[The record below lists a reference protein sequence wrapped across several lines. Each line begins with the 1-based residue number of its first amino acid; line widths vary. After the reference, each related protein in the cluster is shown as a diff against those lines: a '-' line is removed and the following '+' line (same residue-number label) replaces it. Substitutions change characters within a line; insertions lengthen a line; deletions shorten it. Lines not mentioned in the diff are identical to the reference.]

1 MELKLHYSLQKIISS
16 RFKGNRNKRK
26 STFSRLTS
34 THGEIMIQELTI
46 GDKEKQK
53 ELVFGTQPEIKLVS
67 PCKLD
72 QGVIR
77 HTSFEKK
84 KYEVQFQQNTASITL
99 FIPASGSGS
108 RMFQFLYDF
117 LENPNEENR
126 SKIEKFLNHIE
137 DFAFFELLPFDI
149 KSKVRNYDISLDE
162 FIAYILKPNGLNLG
176 EKPKGLI
183 PFHRTR
189 SFVLN
194 AFQEQLLQ
202 GLRIKE
208 KSANFHFTINGNFE
222 NEIINSL
229 KHIQGLTARDC
240 TIHTSIQNPQTDAI
254 AFDEHRNPV
263 ISSDQKE
270 LRRPSGHG
278 ALLENLESI
287 DTDVVF
293 IKNIDNIQHESKS
306 TAAIEHFQYLGGL
319 LTHIKDELQQ
329 LSLSDNKK
337 EALHRLNSLYQF
349 IYSAEEVDSMTDA
362 EILEYINR
370 PLRICGMVKNE
381 GQPGGGPFWIDN
393 NGTISKQ
400 IVEKA
405 QIKMEGEQYRLMVQ
419 SQYFNPV
426 LMALSMKDLAGKKH
440 QLSNFADHS
449 KYFIVDKKYEGQSIR
464 FLERPG
470 LWNGSM
476 ANWLTIFVEVPSE
489 AFTPVKN
496 VLDLLNVAHNED

>member
-1 MELKLHYSLQKIISS
+1 M
-16 RFKGNRNKRK
+16 
-26 STFSRLTS
+26 T
-34 THGEIMIQELTI
+34 QELTI
-46 GDKEKQK
+46 NDKDKQK
-53 ELVFGTQPEIKLVS
+53 ELVFGPQPEIKLIS
-67 PCKLD
+67 PCKLE
-72 QGVIR
+72 QGIIR
-77 HTSFEKK
+77 HNSFEKK
-84 KYEVQFQQNTASITL
+84 KYEIQFQQSSVSTTL

-117 LENPNEENR
+117 LENPDEENR
-126 SKIEKFLNHIE
+126 SKTEKFLNHIE
-137 DFAFFELLPFDI
+137 DFAFFELLPFEV

-162 FIAYILKPNGLNLG
+162 FIAYILKPTGLSLG

-208 KSANFHFTINGNFE
+208 KPSDFHFTINGAFE
-222 NEIINSL
+222 EEIINSL
-229 KHIQGLTARDC
+229 QHIQGLTARNC
-240 TIHTSIQNPQTDAI
+240 NISCSIQNPETDAI
-254 AFDEHRNPV
+254 AFNEKGKPF
-263 ISSDQKE
+263 ISSNGSK

-287 DTDVVF
+287 DTDLVF
-293 IKNIDNIQHESKS
+293 IKNIDNVQHEAKS
-306 TAAIEHFQYLGGL
+306 DEAIENFQYLGGL
-319 LTHIKDELQQ
+319 LLHIKEELQQ
-329 LSLSDNKK
+329 LSQSENKREVFK
-337 EALHRLNSLYQF
+337 RLNSLYQF
-349 IYSAEEVDSMTDA
+349 EYNSDDIDKMSDA
-362 EILEYINR
+362 EIIEYINR
-370 PLRICGMVKNE
+370 PLRVCGMVKNE

-393 NGTISKQ
+393 NGVISKQ
-400 IVEKA
+400 IVEKS

-426 LMALSMKDLAGKKH
+426 LMALSPRDLSGKKH
-440 QLSNFADHS
+440 QLVDFADHS

-476 ANWLTIFVEVPSE
+476 ANWLTVFTEVPSE

-496 VLDLLNVAHNED
+496 VLDLLNEAHKEG

>member
-1 MELKLHYSLQKIISS
+1 M
-16 RFKGNRNKRK
+16 
-26 STFSRLTS
+26 T
-34 THGEIMIQELTI
+34 QELTI
-46 GDKEKQK
+46 NDKDKQK
-53 ELVFGTQPEIKLVS
+53 ELVFGPQPEIKLIS
-67 PCKLD
+67 PCKLE
-72 QGVIR
+72 QGIIR
-77 HTSFEKK
+77 HNSFEKK
-84 KYEVQFQQNTASITL
+84 KYEIQFQQSSVSTTL

-117 LENPNEENR
+117 LENPDEENR
-126 SKIEKFLNHIE
+126 SKTEKFLNHIE
-137 DFAFFELLPFDI
+137 DFAFFELLPFEV

-162 FIAYILKPNGLNLG
+162 FIAYILKPTGLSLG

-208 KSANFHFTINGNFE
+208 KPSDFHFTINGAFE
-222 NEIINSL
+222 KEIIDSL
-229 KHIQGLTARDC
+229 KHIQGLTARNC
-240 TIHTSIQNPQTDAI
+240 TINCSIQNPETDAI
-254 AFDEHRNPV
+254 AFNEKGKPF
-263 ISSDQKE
+263 ISSNGKE

-287 DTDVVF
+287 DTDLVF
-293 IKNIDNIQHESKS
+293 IKNIDNVQHEAKS
-306 TAAIEHFQYLGGL
+306 DEAIENFQYLGGL
-319 LTHIKDELQQ
+319 LLHIKEELQQ
-329 LSLSDNKK
+329 LAQSENKREVFK
-337 EALHRLNSLYQF
+337 RLNSLYQF
-349 IYSAEEVDSMTDA
+349 VYNSDDIDQMSDA
-362 EILEYINR
+362 EIIEYINR
-370 PLRICGMVKNE
+370 PLRVCGMVKNE

-393 NGTISKQ
+393 NGVISKQ
-400 IVEKA
+400 IVEKS

-426 LMALSMKDLAGKKH
+426 LMSLSLRDLSGKKH
-440 QLSNFADHS
+440 QLQDFADYS
-449 KYFIVDKKYEGQSIR
+449 KYFIVDKKFEGQSIR

-476 ANWLTIFVEVPSE
+476 ANWLTVFTEVPSG

-496 VLDLLNVAHNED
+496 VLDLLNGAHKAD

>member
-1 MELKLHYSLQKIISS
+1 M
-16 RFKGNRNKRK
+16 
-26 STFSRLTS
+26 T
-34 THGEIMIQELTI
+34 QELTI
-46 GDKEKQK
+46 NDKEKQQ
-53 ELVFGTQPEIKLVS
+53 ELVFGPQPEIKLVS
-67 PCKLD
+67 PCKLE
-72 QGVIR
+72 QGIIR
-77 HTSFEKK
+77 HNSFEKK
-84 KYEVQFQQNTASITL
+84 KYEILFQQAAVSTTL

-117 LENPNEENR
+117 LENPDEENR
-126 SKIEKFLNHIE
+126 SKTEKFLNHIE

-162 FIAYILKPNGLNLG
+162 FIAYILKQNGLSLG

-208 KSANFHFTINGNFE
+208 KPSEFHFTINGSFGK
-222 NEIINSL
+222 EIVNSL
-229 KHIQGLTARDC
+229 QHIKGLTARNC
-240 TIHTSIQNPQTDAI
+240 TINTSVQNPETDAI
-254 AFDEHRNPV
+254 AFGENGDPFICSNG
-263 ISSDQKE
+263 KE

-287 DTDVVF
+287 DTDLVF
-293 IKNIDNIQHESKS
+293 VKNIDNVQHEAKS
-306 TAAIEHFQYLGGL
+306 DEAVENFQYLGGL
-319 LTHIKDELQQ
+319 LLHIKEELQL
-329 LSLSDNKK
+329 LSASENKK
-337 EALHRLNSLYQF
+337 EVFKRLNSLYQ
-349 IYSAEEVDSMTDA
+349 IVYNSEDIDA
-362 EILEYINR
+362 MSDEDIIEYINR
-370 PLRICGMVKNE
+370 PLRVCGMVKNE
-381 GQPGGGPFWIDN
+381 GQPGGGPFWIEN
-393 NGTISKQ
+393 NGIISKQ

-426 LMALSMKDLAGKKH
+426 LMALSLRDLNGNKH
-440 QLSNFADHS
+440 QLADFADHS
-449 KYFIVDKKYEGQSIR
+449 KYFIVDKKFEGQSIK

-476 ANWLTIFVEVPSE
+476 ANWLTVFVEVPSE
-489 AFTPVKN
+489 AFTPVKT
-496 VLDLLNVAHNED
+496 VLDLLNNAHKEG

>member
-1 MELKLHYSLQKIISS
+1 M
-16 RFKGNRNKRK
+16 
-26 STFSRLTS
+26 T
-34 THGEIMIQELTI
+34 QELTI
-46 GDKEKQK
+46 DDKDKQK
-53 ELVFGTQPEIKLVS
+53 ELVFGPQPEIKLIS
-67 PCKLD
+67 PCKLE
-72 QGVIR
+72 QGIIR
-77 HTSFEKK
+77 HNSFEKK
-84 KYEVQFQQNTASITL
+84 KYEIQFQQSSVSTTL

-117 LENPNEENR
+117 LENPDEENR
-126 SKIEKFLNHIE
+126 SKTEKFLNHIE
-137 DFAFFELLPFDI
+137 DFAFFELLPFGV

-162 FIAYILKPNGLNLG
+162 FIAYILKPNGLSLG

-208 KSANFHFTINGNFE
+208 KPSDFHFTINGAFE
-222 NEIINSL
+222 EEIINSL
-229 KHIQGLTARDC
+229 KHIQGLTARNC
-240 TIHTSIQNPQTDAI
+240 SINCSIQNPETDAI
-254 AFDEHRNPV
+254 AFDEKGKPF
-263 ISSDQKE
+263 IDSSGQE

-293 IKNIDNIQHESKS
+293 IKNIDNVQHEAKS
-306 TAAIEHFQYLGGL
+306 DEAIENFQYLGGL
-319 LTHIKDELQQ
+319 LLHIKEELQQ
-329 LSLSDNKK
+329 LAQNDNKREVFK
-337 EALHRLNSLYQF
+337 RLNSLYQF
-349 IYSAEEVDSMTDA
+349 VYDSDDIDKMTDA
-362 EILEYINR
+362 EIIEYINR
-370 PLRICGMVKNE
+370 PLRVCGMVKNE
-381 GQPGGGPFWIDN
+381 GQPGGGPFWIEN
-393 NGTISKQ
+393 NGLISKQ

-426 LMALSMKDLAGKKH
+426 LMALSPRDLSGKKH
-440 QLSNFADHS
+440 QLADFADHS
-449 KYFIVDKKYEGQSIR
+449 KYFIVDKKFEGQSIR

-476 ANWLTIFVEVPSE
+476 ANWLTVFTEVPSG

-496 VLDLLNVAHNED
+496 VLDLLNGAHKED

>member
-1 MELKLHYSLQKIISS
+1 M
-16 RFKGNRNKRK
+16 
-26 STFSRLTS
+26 T
-34 THGEIMIQELTI
+34 QELTI
-46 GDKEKQK
+46 NDKQK
-53 ELVFGTQPEIKLVS
+53 QKALVVGAQPEIKLIS
-67 PCKLD
+67 PCKLE
-72 QGVIR
+72 QGIIR
-77 HTSFEKK
+77 HNSFEKK
-84 KYEVQFQQNTASITL
+84 KYEIQFQQSTVSTTL

-117 LENPNEENR
+117 LDHPDEENR
-126 SKIEKFLNHIE
+126 SKTEKFLNHIE
-137 DFAFFELLPFDI
+137 DFAFFELLPFEI

-162 FIAYILKPNGLNLG
+162 FIAYILKGNGLSLG

-202 GLRIKE
+202 GLRLKE
-208 KSANFHFTINGNFE
+208 KPSDFHFTINGDFE
-222 NEIINSL
+222 EEIINSL

-240 TIHTSIQNPQTDAI
+240 SISCSVQNPETDAL
-254 AFDEHRNPV
+254 AFDESGNPF
-263 ISSDQKE
+263 ICSTGNE

-287 DTDVVF
+287 DTDLIF
-293 IKNIDNIQHESKS
+293 IKNIDNVQHESKS
-306 TAAIEHFQYLGGL
+306 EEAIQNFQYLGGL
-319 LTHIKDELQQ
+319 LLNIKEEFYQ
-329 LSLSDNKK
+329 LLENDNKK
-337 EALHRLNSLYQF
+337 EHFKRLNSLYQF
-349 IYSAEEVDSMTDA
+349 FYHAEDIDKMTDT
-362 EILEYINR
+362 EIIEYINR
-370 PLRICGMVKNE
+370 PLRVCGMVKNE

-393 NGTISKQ
+393 NGVISKQ

-426 LMALSMKDLAGKKH
+426 LMALSPKDLSGKKH
-440 QLSNFADHS
+440 QLSDFADYS

-464 FLERPG
+464 FIERPG

-476 ANWLTIFVEVPSE
+476 ANWITVFAEVPSN

-496 VLDLLNVAHNED
+496 VLDLLNDAHREV